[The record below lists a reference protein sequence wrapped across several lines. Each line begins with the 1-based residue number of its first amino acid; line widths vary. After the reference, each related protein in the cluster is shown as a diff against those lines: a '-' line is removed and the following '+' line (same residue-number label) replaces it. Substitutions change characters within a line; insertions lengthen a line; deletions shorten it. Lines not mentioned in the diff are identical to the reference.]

1 MKSSALVFFA
11 ALLSHSMPILA
22 LTHYN
27 CRENYIPVQ
36 SVKRRVK
43 ERYNNLIERGF
54 VPSQHEEGTEFGRTV
69 YSYPSMSGQ
78 NDRLEVTISFDK
90 NQRVLSVDGVESGSR
105 FNCPGVH
112 IDIDLDS

>member
-36 SVKRRVK
+36 SVKRRVE
-43 ERYNNLIERGF
+43 ERYNDLIERGY

-69 YSYPSMSGQ
+69 YSAISATSSD
-78 NDRLEVTISFDK
+78 DRLEVTISFDK
-90 NQRVLSVDGVESGSR
+90 NQRVLSVNGYLSGLR
-105 FNCPGVH
+105 FICPGVH